1 MTGLK
6 QYLTDRLDM
15 EQDFV
20 GDLREIRIRK
30 VYERR
35 PRYVNEVIVT
45 FEDKQIRDSI
55 KAQAYKL
62 ASHREEAGMRLH
74 IPDHLQRVFRSLMN
88 VSFDMKKKHPSLKR
102 SVKFDEEEQSL
113 YMDVQLAEGQD

>member
-1 MTGLK
+1 
-6 QYLTDRLDM
+6 
-15 EQDFV
+15 
-20 GDLREIRIRK
+20 
-30 VYERR
+30 
-35 PRYVNEVIVT
+35 
-45 FEDKQIRDSI
+45 
-55 KAQAYKL
+55 
-62 ASHREEAGMRLH
+62 MRLH